1 MTTRPPRYKNM
12 SQAIRDHKEGIMITT
27 ACVMLASGICLS
39 FLSFSLDLA
48 HEVDDSVLWYFA
60 QTIVYASSV
69 FGIGAYVNYKI
80 KGISMI
86 NNQNEITNAKQDR

>member
-1 MTTRPPRYKNM
+1 
-12 SQAIRDHKEGIMITT
+12 
-27 ACVMLASGICLS
+27 MLASGICLS
-39 FLSFSLDLA
+39 FLSFCLDLA

-80 KGISMI
+80 KGISTT
-86 NNQNEITNAKQDR
+86 NNQTDLTHAK